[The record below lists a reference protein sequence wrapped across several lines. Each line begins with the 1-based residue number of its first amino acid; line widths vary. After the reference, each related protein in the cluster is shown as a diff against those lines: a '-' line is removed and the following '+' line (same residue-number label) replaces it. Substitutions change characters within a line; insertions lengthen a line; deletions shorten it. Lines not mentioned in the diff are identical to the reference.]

1 MTTPTEDASA
11 PPPIADGGEIQT
23 LQFEPQQAALLQQ
36 MSQELA
42 NHCGPQAEGTAH
54 LASLAAH
61 QLKPAL
67 SKAQQTMLKSYAH
80 GQISALKMTG
90 LHHVTN
96 APAPQNLP
104 ALSSL
109 EKSAD
114 ILTLG
119 SRNQI
124 LLSMVDHTSFAY
136 DIDNEAKLIRL
147 VANFNGG
154 GHEEIMAEPERA
166 DLSSHS
172 GLALGPHTE
181 APYWCA
187 VTAENGHSPSPS
199 ALILSAL
206 WNPANEPTSV
216 IPLAPVLE
224 QIGVADS
231 LALTTRH
238 FNFTRSD
245 SFVRGKGEE
254 GRGVSILDFKD
265 KIGLAVRFNTYRF
278 SVDANASH
286 YVKRAYQHFHDAVAQ
301 STPMQTV
308 LTQENAIIINNHRA
322 LHCRDIVRDNRRL
335 LVRLFGLASY
345 AEPVVIAKDPL
356 LLRG

>member
-11 PPPIADGGEIQT
+11 HPSIVSANEIHT
-23 LQFEPQQAALLQQ
+23 LHFEPQQAALLQQ
-36 MSQELA
+36 MSRELSA
-42 NHCGPQAEGTAH
+42 HGGPQVEGAGCM
-54 LASLAAH
+54 ASLAVH
-61 QLKPAL
+61 KLKPAF
-67 SKAQQTMLKSYAH
+67 SKAPHALLNSYVH
-80 GQISALKMTG
+80 GQVSALKFTG
-90 LHHVTN
+90 LLHISNV
-96 APAPQNLP
+96 PAPQTLP
-104 ALSSL
+104 ALSEL
-109 EKSAD
+109 EKRTD

-136 DIDNEAKLIRL
+136 DIDNDAKLIRL

-154 GHEEIMAEPERA
+154 GREKIMAEPERA

-206 WNPANEPTSV
+206 WNPADEPTSI
-216 IPLAPVLE
+216 IPLAPILE
-224 QIGVADS
+224 QIGITDS
-231 LALTTRH
+231 LALTTRQ

-245 SFVRGKGEE
+245 SFVKGKGEE
-254 GRGVSILDFKD
+254 GRGVSIVDFKD
-265 KIGLAVRFNTYRF
+265 KIGLAVRFNAYRF

-286 YVKRAYQHFHDAVAQ
+286 HVKRAYQHFNEAIAQ
-301 STPMQTV
+301 STPVQTV

-322 LHCRDIVRDNRRL
+322 LHCRDIVHDNRRL